1 MKITIIGSG
10 YVGLVAAVC
19 FADSGNDVLCLDV
32 NKSRIRKLSQGIIPI
47 YEPGLEELALKNIK
61 NKRLTFTSN
70 IKKSVEHGD
79 VQFICVGTPQSEDGS
94 ADINYVLS
102 AASNIAK
109 YMSRNKIIVNKST
122 VPVGSAG
129 KVSKTIKEILE
140 KRNLNIK

>member
-1 MKITIIGSG
+1 MNITIIGSG

-19 FADSGNDVLCLDV
+19 FADSGNNVLCLDV

-61 NKRLTFTSN
+61 NQRLTFTSN

-94 ADINYVLS
+94 ADINYVL
-102 AASNIAK
+102 
-109 YMSRNKIIVNKST
+109 RFQHV
-122 VPVGSAG
+122 
-129 KVSKTIKEILE
+129 
-140 KRNLNIK
+140 